1 MERAVKILIPE
12 KFNKAGIAVL
22 EDAGYEVTFKPDTT
36 PEELVEMIPDYDA
49 LIVRSATT
57 VTREAIEAG
66 AKLKIIGR
74 AGVGVDNIDREAA
87 TERGIIVCNAPLSNV
102 VSAAEQTM
110 ALMLDVARNTAAAS
124 ASMKDGKWD
133 RSKFTGVELQD
144 KTLGIFGTG
153 HVGLLVAERAAAFG
167 MKLIG
172 YDPYC
177 PPERAA
183 HYGITLLDSVDD
195 VCAQA
200 NFITLH
206 MPKTPETTGMIGAK
220 QLAEMPEG
228 AIVLNVARGGLVDL
242 DALADALE
250 SGHIAG
256 AGIDVWEGEP
266 VSDSP
271 IHKLDNA
278 TITPH
283 LGASTKEAQVRAAT
297 QIAEYV
303 IAGLEGRTV
312 TTAVNAARIPDDVMA
327 QLGDFIPIA
336 QRGGEIL
343 AQLVGGGIDKLKVI
357 ARGKIAAFDPT
368 ILGTA
373 ALAGGVTF
381 DNDVPVN
388 IINANYIAEQR
399 GITVE
404 TAADSFSE
412 SYPSYI
418 EMIASCG
425 DERYSISVTRA
436 IGSDMPRIIELMG
449 LPVDFIPEKDIVIL
463 EYEDK
468 PGQIGKIG
476 TVFGDAGINV
486 ESMQIAKDAECPL
499 VEVLINLNQPVPPNV
514 RRTLEGALDIERIWY
529 IDL

>member
-1 MERAVKILIPE
+1 MKILIPE
-12 KFNKAGIAVL
+12 KFNQAGIDVL
-22 EDAGYEVTFKPDTT
+22 EEAGYEVTYKPDTT
-36 PEELVEMIPDYDA
+36 AEELVEIIPAYDA

-57 VTREAIEAG
+57 VTREVIEAG
-66 AKLKIIGR
+66 KNLKIVGR

-110 ALMLDVARNTAAAS
+110 ALMLAAARNTAAAS
-124 ASMKDGKWD
+124 ASMKEGKWD
-133 RSKFTGVELQD
+133 RSKFTGIELQD

-195 VCAQA
+195 VCKQA
-200 NFITLH
+200 DFITLH
-206 MPKTPETTGMIGAK
+206 MPKTPETTGMIGAA
-220 QLAEMPEG
+220 QMAEMPEG
-228 AIVLNVARGGLVDL
+228 AIILNVARGGLVDL

-250 SGHIAG
+250 SGHIRAC
-256 AGIDVWEGEP
+256 GIDVWEHEP

-271 IHKLDNA
+271 IHKFDQA

-303 IAGLEGRTV
+303 IAGLEGKTV
-312 TTAVNAARIPDDVMA
+312 ATAVNAARVPADVMA
-327 QLGDFIPIA
+327 QLKYFIPVA

-343 AQLVGGGIDKLKVI
+343 AQVVGGGIDKLRVT
-357 ARGKIAAFDPT
+357 ACGKIAETDPT
-368 ILGTA
+368 VLGTA

-381 DNDVPVN
+381 NSEVPVN
-388 IINANYIAEQR
+388 IINAGYIAEQR

-404 TAADSFSE
+404 TATDPLSE

-418 EMIASCG
+418 QIVASCG
-425 DERYSISVTRA
+425 KDEYSIAVTRDMT
-436 IGSDMPRIIELMG
+436 SDMPRIINFMG
-449 LPVDFIPEKDIVIL
+449 LPVDFVPSKDFVVL
-463 EYEDK
+463 EYADQ
-468 PGQIGKIG
+468 PGQIGKVG
-476 TVFGDAGINV
+476 TVFGDANINV
-486 ESMQIAKDAECPL
+486 ESMQIAKDSEHPL
-499 VEVLINLNQPVPPNV
+499 VEVLINLNQPVPQDV
-514 RRTLEGALDIERIWY
+514 RQKLESTVDTNRIWY

>member
-1 MERAVKILIPE
+1 MKVLIPE

-36 PEELVEMIPDYDA
+36 PEELVEMIPEYDA

-57 VTREAIEAG
+57 VTREVIEAG
-66 AKLKIIGR
+66 TKLKIIGR

-110 ALMLDVARNTAAAS
+110 ALMLATARNTAAAS
-124 ASMKDGKWD
+124 GSMKEGKWD
-133 RSKFTGVELQD
+133 RSKFTGKELQD

-183 HYGITLLDSVDD
+183 HYGITLLDDID
-195 VCAQA
+195 EVCKQSD
-200 NFITLH
+200 FITLH

-250 SGHIAG
+250 NGHLAG
-256 AGIDVWEGEP
+256 AGIDVWENEP

-271 IHKLDNA
+271 IHKFENA
-278 TITPH
+278 VITPH

-303 IAGLEGRTV
+303 IAGLEGKTV
-312 TTAVNAARIPDDVMA
+312 ATAVNAARIPADVMA
-327 QLGDFIPIA
+327 QLKYFIPVA

-343 AQLVGGGIDKLKVI
+343 SQVVGGGIEKLKVT
-357 ARGKIAAFDPT
+357 ACGKIADTDPT
-368 ILGTA
+368 ILGMA

-381 DNDVPVN
+381 NSEVTVN
-388 IINANYIAEQR
+388 IINASYIAEQR
-399 GITVE
+399 GIVVE
-404 TAADSFSE
+404 TATDPLSE

-418 EMIASCG
+418 EIEASCG
-425 DERYSISVTRA
+425 DDVYSISVTRDMT
-436 IGSDMPRIIELMG
+436 SDMPRIINFMG
-449 LPVDFIPEKDIVIL
+449 LPVDFVPMKDFVVL

-486 ESMQIAKDAECPL
+486 ESMQIAKDSEHPL
-499 VEVLINLNQPVPPNV
+499 VEVLINLNQAVPVNV
-514 RRTLEGALDIERIWY
+514 RRDFEATLDIERIWY